1 MDYYN
6 WTDPV
11 DLSFI
16 IIPVLLVAALIAGVY
31 VASRRLGESPDERRT
46 ALIVTAGGAA
56 VWMIATWINAARG
69 TFRLWT
75 EFTPPPFAYLVIG
88 VLMLALAL
96 ASGSYGRRLAIG
108 LPLWALIGIQGF
120 RLPLE
125 VAMHAM
131 YERGVMP
138 VQMSYSGRN
147 FDIVT
152 GISALV
158 VAALVG
164 RGRAG
169 RGLVLAWN
177 IAGLALLVN
186 VVTIAILSTPRI
198 QYFGPRET
206 SFFVA
211 YPPFVWLPAIMVLA
225 ALAGHLLVFRALAA
239 HQSGTVRPPH

>member
-46 ALIVTAGGAA
+46 ALIVTVGGAL

-88 VLMLALAL
+88 VLLLAFAL

-108 LPLWALIGIQGF
+108 LPLWALVGIQGF

-131 YERGVMP
+131 YLRGVLP

-152 GISALV
+152 GITALV
-158 VAALVG
+158 VAGLV
-164 RGRAG
+164 RWGRAG

-177 IAGLALLVN
+177 IVGLALLVN
-186 VVTIAILSTPRI
+186 IMILGIISTPRI
-198 QYFGPRET
+198 QYFGPRAT
-206 SFFVA
+206 NFFVA

-225 ALAGHLLVFRALAA
+225 ALAGHLLVFRALSAR
-239 HQSGTVRPPH
+239 QS